1 MKVKASFPTGAAV
14 GAFALLATAALLTLG
29 TGHAEADP
37 VGNCI
42 ILPFE
47 ALGGCVA
54 PASGGKSDDTQIYT
68 GLQVAFGNGKF
79 VPKLV
84 LGVRHTKASNDNVYG
99 VDASARFAI
108 QDKLSFDSS
117 VFSVVGGRGN
127 VLGNAGIGYSY
138 ADKSM
143 MTTAALE
150 TAHLRGGVDYVFS
163 LSSPTFFIETNT
175 IEKHEGSATAC
186 EEGYYSLAADNVW
199 TPGGPKPE
207 LNVGDFQVT
216 DPEAALNGVTCVP
229 TINPFDQ

>member
-1 MKVKASFPTGAAV
+1 MKKFLAASSVFV
-14 GAFALLATAALLTLG
+14 ALSAGSAYAQSL
-29 TGHAEADP
+29 EP
-37 VGNCI
+37 NCI
-42 ILPFE
+42 IVPFDS
-47 ALGGCVA
+47 LGGCVA
-54 PASGGKSDDTQIYT
+54 PASGGRSDDTQVYT
-68 GLQVAFGNGKF
+68 GLQIAFGNGIF

-99 VDASARFAI
+99 VDASIRFAV

-117 VFSVVGGRGN
+117 VFSVVGGRGH

-138 ADKSM
+138 AEKSM

-186 EEGYYSLAADNVW
+186 GEGYYSLAADHVAA
-199 TPGGPKPE
+199 PDGPKPE
-207 LNVGDFQVT
+207 LSAGDFLVT
-216 DPEAALNGVTCVP
+216 DQEVALNGVTCVP
-229 TINPFDQ
+229 TINPFDR